1 MDQMYFLLGSYQWEK
16 EGAAGR
22 TEKREQSKR
31 KPSRERHI
39 QREKLH
45 CNHVG
50 IARKNR
56 SSVTFSEMG
65 ICLPGNT
72 IIECWMIAL
81 CAVSMP
87 NCRSVS
93 FVAWFCKLITNISYL
108 RHICSFQLEKD
119 CGGCGCVLQD
129 LSTPPPHFQK
139 YSPRFS
145 SYWSIKGWQLA
156 AESSSCLTQGHC
168 PGGSPR
174 INWWDDDENEGALTS
189 PGDDLS
195 VQSSASYLLSSLL
208 WLRTIHLSLLLMPV
222 SFTLP

>member
-129 LSTPPPHFQK
+129 LSTPPPPIFRNTALV
-139 YSPRFS
+139 S
-145 SYWSIKGWQLA
+145 LA
-156 AESSSCLTQGHC
+156 TEVLKA
-168 PGGSPR
+168 
-174 INWWDDDENEGALTS
+174 D
-189 PGDDLS
+189 
-195 VQSSASYLLSSLL
+195 
-208 WLRTIHLSLLLMPV
+208 SLLLNHPAASPKV
-222 SFTLP
+222 TALEAALV